1 MHINRIVPLA
11 AGVLVALSGAA
22 QAASPASTT
31 FGVSATVAANCLVT
45 AAAIPFGSYDGT
57 AAKDISKD
65 LKVRCT
71 NGLPYTVKLSAG
83 SGGGFAPRKL
93 ANGSDTLEY
102 NLYLDAGFTS
112 VWGDG
117 TASTSVDTGTG
128 AGMSLSKE
136 KTHTIFANLPNSA
149 ANQDAPAGNYSDTI
163 TVEVSY

>member
-1 MHINRIVPLA
+1 MHFDRIAPLA
-11 AGVLVALSGAA
+11 AGILVALSGAA

-93 ANGSDTLEY
+93 ASGSDTLEY

-128 AGMSLSKE
+128 AGMSISKE
-136 KTHTIFANLPNSA
+136 QTHTIFANLPNSA